1 MKIRFD
7 DLLRE
12 MQELDSS
19 ERELQDKKAK
29 EMDEYR
35 AKKKEKKD
43 DVDEDD
49 DEDNK
54 KKEPIVA
61 KDETIDVTLDG
72 IISKINIIRSGT
84 SLRSKEGKS
93 DLKSYYKR
101 LNDAERLALF
111 AFLSGLADVMVSTDP
126 AGADADTPAD
136 PFNVDIE
143 IDDDEDKRKRPAP
156 RTGGKGEKSPQPIV
170 VGESANKSRE
180 LNILRGNR

>member
-1 MKIRFD
+1 MRIRFD

-19 ERELQDKKAK
+19 ERGLQDKKSK

-49 DEDNK
+49 DDE

-72 IISKINIIRSGT
+72 IISKINVIRSGT

-126 AGADADTPAD
+126 AGADADTPSD
-136 PFNVDIE
+136 PYKIDIE
-143 IDDDEDKRKRPAP
+143 IDDDEEERKKSAP
-156 RTGGKGEKSPQPIV
+156 KADGKGKKSERPIV
-170 VGESANKSRE
+170 VGESANKARE